1 MPPEYRI
8 VAPFEETLSMLS
20 FVAATSGPLK
30 RARIAAFWTAIV
42 LTAPAIAQDNTFIM
56 AMTTTPKGF
65 DSDIWVPGQIETSVN
80 VYEGLTRFGMRTGAN
95 GQPEIEPGKFEPH
108 FAESWSVS
116 PDGKTV
122 VFRLRPGVKSPF
134 GNELTAEDVV
144 WTFNKSANQK
154 RTGLFIKNVARIDK
168 VEAVSRNEVRFTLTH
183 PNRIFLAVMTL
194 HIPAL
199 FDSTEAKKHA
209 SPDDP
214 FATKWL
220 AQNTAG
226 FGAYHVQSV
235 QAGQQTVLVAN
246 PHYVFEKPFYTRVIW
261 REVPSAA
268 TRVALVRTGQV
279 QYAEQIPLQQIRDL
293 RTDKN
298 VRVESFASPGSATL
312 RMNPKLAPFDN
323 EKVRQAVAY
332 ATDYKAIGE
341 AVFFGLGTRSRSMLN
356 APIPGAID
364 AYQYETNVDRA
375 KKLLA
380 EAGHPNGLDVTLE
393 YSTNWWWEEPLAL
406 QAQASLAKAGIRV
419 TPKRIPSTEMN
430 ARRAITTWSLP
441 FFTHLT
447 SSFVPDPSYNLF
459 LTAHCKGGSNVNGNC
474 NAKLDELID
483 ASVVERD
490 DKKWLDIVG
499 QAQKVQA
506 DYATFIETYLPGT
519 HEVFVACMK
528 GFMWRPHNRMV
539 WKDLVCK
546 K

>member
-1 MPPEYRI
+1 MPGLI
-8 VAPFEETLSMLS
+8 ATLSSSLE
-20 FVAATSGPLK
+20 
-30 RARIAAFWTAIV
+30 RCARIAAVAIA
-42 LTAPAIAQDNTFIM
+42 LCAPAVAQENTFIM

-80 VYEGLTRFGMRTGAN
+80 VYEGLIRFGTRIGAN
-95 GQPEIEPGKFEPH
+95 GQREIEPGKFEAH
-108 FAESWSVS
+108 FSESWTVS
-116 PDGKTV
+116 PDGKTYL
-122 VFRLRPGVKSPF
+122 FRLRPGVKSPF

-144 WTFNKSANQK
+144 WTFNKSTNQK

-183 PNRIFLAVMTL
+183 PNRIFLSVMTL

-209 SPDDP
+209 TPDDP
-214 FATKWL
+214 FASKWL

-226 FGAYHVQSV
+226 FGPYHVQSV
-235 QAGQQTVLVAN
+235 QAGQQAVLIAN
-246 PHYVFEKPFYTRVIW
+246 PNYVFEKPFYTRVIW

-279 QYAEQIPLQQIRDL
+279 QYAEQVPLQQIRDL
-293 RTDKN
+293 RGDKN
-298 VRVESFASPGSATL
+298 IHVESFASPGSATV
-312 RMNPKLAPFDN
+312 RMNPKLPPFDN
-323 EKVRQAVAY
+323 EKVRQAIAF

-341 AVFFGLGTRSRSMLN
+341 AVFFGLSTRSRSMLN

-364 AYQYETNVDRA
+364 AYLYETNYPQA
-375 KKLLA
+375 KKLLT

-393 YSTNWWWEEPLAL
+393 YSANWWWEEPLTL
-406 QAQASLAKAGIRV
+406 QMQASLAKAGIRV

-430 ARRAITTWSLP
+430 ARRAINTWSLP
-441 FFTHLT
+441 FMTHLT

-490 DKKWLDIVG
+490 EKKWLDLVS

-506 DYATFIETYLPGT
+506 EYATFVETYLPGT
-519 HEVFVACMK
+519 HEVFVGCMK

-539 WKDLVCK
+539 WKDLACK